1 MRSGPA
7 TRTAFAM
14 RESRR
19 CPSPRSPARFLKTS
33 FNASRKPAFM
43 LQRSFHT
50 EVQLHP
56 NRADRS
62 QSRHARPFS
71 EEAATPGSPATLS
84 RFGNLQQLALRLCL
98 RKPKRQLLQN
108 QPCAITGS
116 VTSTPA
122 VNALSNIPERFAI
135 RNRNLTVRILWT
147 LRIPCGRARKRWEE
161 THPPQQR
168 APLSPSMPAAREPE
182 QRNHRTQRGGF
193 DQRRVRTE
201 PLRSRKPRQQPAA
214 GHPD

>member
-19 CPSPRSPARFLKTS
+19 CPSPRSPAGFLET
-33 FNASRKPAFM
+33 FCNVSRKPALM
-43 LQRSFHT
+43 LRRSFYT

-56 NRADRS
+56 NHADWS

-71 EEAATPGSPATLS
+71 EEAATPGSPTTLS
-84 RFGNLQQLALRLCL
+84 RFGNLQQLALRLCS
-98 RKPKRQLLQN
+98 RKPERQLLQN

-122 VNALSNIPERFAI
+122 VRALSRIPKQFAI
-135 RNRNLTVRILWT
+135 RNRNCAVRILWRMR
-147 LRIPCGRARKRWEE
+147 LPCGRARKRWEK
-161 THPPQQR
+161 
-168 APLSPSMPAAREPE
+168 LSA
-182 QRNHRTQRGGF
+182 Q
-193 DQRRVRTE
+193 
-201 PLRSRKPRQQPAA
+201 PRQR
-214 GHPD
+214 HPS